1 MEEDLDHDET
11 RSFKLEESGKFSS
24 YHYTT
29 CQIGLT
35 QTAAAWIRKPNM
47 LKRSSPRD
55 ERATPNEIM
64 STMTANFLF
73 GS

>member
-11 RSFKLEESGKFSS
+11 RGFKLEESGKLSS
-24 YHYTT
+24 YHYAKY
-29 CQIGLT
+29 QIGLT
-35 QTAAAWIRKPNM
+35 QTAAAWIRNPNK
-47 LKRSSPRD
+47 LKRSSPRE

>member
-1 MEEDLDHDET
+1 LDHDET
-11 RSFKLEESGKFSS
+11 RGFELDESGQILMGLC
-24 YHYTT
+24 TQ

-35 QTAAAWIRKPNM
+35 QTAAAWVMNPNR
-47 LKRSSPRD
+47 LKRSSPR
-55 ERATPNEIM
+55 EARATPVEIM